1 MPAPFGAQQPPMQGP
16 PPAGFGPPMTSAPAP
31 AYGYPP
37 PPSYAMPGPYAP
49 AWPAPRYIYDYEE
62 GEVVP
67 PGYHVETRAHRGL
80 VIGGAV
86 TFSSAYLLSVL
97 GAVSGATDGPKGP
110 KRYLPLLV
118 PVGGPFIT
126 IGTADSK
133 GAGTALLTLDGLA
146 QVGGVAL
153 FIIGLSTD
161 QALLVRNDV
170 RTSFVPAVEL
180 GPRSGSL
187 RWSF

>member
-1 MPAPFGAQQPPMQGP
+1 M
-16 PPAGFGPPMTSAPAP
+16 PPA
-31 AYGYPP
+31 
-37 PPSYAMPGPYAP
+37 YAP
-49 AWPAPRYIYDYEE
+49 GWPAPRYIYDYEA

-97 GAVSGATDGPKGP
+97 GAVAGATDGAKGP
-110 KRYLPLLV
+110 KRFLPLLV

-133 GAGTALLTLDGLA
+133 GSGTALLMLDGLA
-146 QVGGVAL
+146 QVGGVVL
-153 FIIGLSTD
+153 FIVGLSTD

-170 RTSFVPAVEL
+170 RTGLVPAVDV
-180 GPRSGSL
+180 GPGSGSL